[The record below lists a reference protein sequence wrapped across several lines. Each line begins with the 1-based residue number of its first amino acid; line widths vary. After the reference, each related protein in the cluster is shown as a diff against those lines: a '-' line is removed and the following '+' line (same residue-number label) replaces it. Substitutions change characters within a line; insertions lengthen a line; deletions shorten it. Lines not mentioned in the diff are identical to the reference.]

1 MKEVHWIRQS
11 LLFFIKLLSL
21 PHTHYLFGLFYGMI
35 VLLIEQL
42 EEDL

>member
-11 LLFFIKLLSL
+11 FLFFIKSCL
-21 PHTHYLFGLFYGMI
+21 PLHAHYLFGLLYGMI